1 MSAATITF
9 LGLGLATY
17 ALKAAGPVLLGGR
30 SLPPAFER
38 VAGLV
43 PASLLGALVLTSAAV
58 SGPAFVVDARLL
70 GLAAAAV
77 ALRLRANF
85 VVVVLVAAGVT
96 AAARAIS

>member
-1 MSAATITF
+1 
-9 LGLGLATY
+9 
-17 ALKAAGPVLLGGR
+17 
-30 SLPPAFER
+30 
-38 VAGLV
+38 
-43 PASLLGALVLTSAAV
+43 VLTSAAV